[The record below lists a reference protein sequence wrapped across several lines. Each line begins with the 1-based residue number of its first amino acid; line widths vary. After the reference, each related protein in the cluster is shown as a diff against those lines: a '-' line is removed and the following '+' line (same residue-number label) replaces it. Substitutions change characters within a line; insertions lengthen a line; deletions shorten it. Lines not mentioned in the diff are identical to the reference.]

1 MSAAVPS
8 QKAAAPPAAPGAAD
22 DQGAIADLLGLLAS
36 ATAGADAAASGS
48 PDEDSAHLAETMAT
62 LQRVLEQ
69 AAGGEVDLDAVTDSL
84 ANPSGSPARPAG
96 TAAPPARAP
105 APPRR
110 PGAQQHPA
118 GTATAGP
125 AEGSA
130 GSDGEEE
137 LVDEYPGRFDDE
149 AMDGLGS
156 GLGSYRGP
164 GGGAADD
171 EDGHY
176 YDEDGYPVGGH
187 DAADADGRY
196 YGEDEYDEEEP
207 PLVEMRSGV
216 WPVDAWR
223 AQHEQRAAGA
233 AAPRPKSRTLSS
245 KDWDELVTRLNESS
259 KRKQQALSA
268 IRAKRDADELASS
281 RRTPAISRRSKQ
293 IASAVRRLPDRV
305 NALMAR
311 RKRKLDKLR
320 DEAHQREMAEVS
332 LKPKLARPI
341 NGRMAHLMKRM
352 RRRVGHLLQ
361 YDVDKQIRARQ
372 RQQIMQEVE
381 ARELTFSPR
390 INPNSVRIFNKMQRR
405 INTIRSKIRTHGPES
420 LTPEERQLAAGG
432 KTKAARSR
440 TEADNQLKLLAEL
453 EADVKSGRLS
463 RIPLGK
469 DGLSKL
475 PGHEEER
482 FHPRINP
489 RSRRFAQEE
498 GPDDVHER
506 LYSQSTEAH
515 AHRTMESRAKA
526 QATLRLA
533 RTKSSAALGLGNS
546 SDGLRVG
553 SIGLKGASIAAS
565 SAAASIASGD
575 AGLGDGFENLV
586 AYRPGYDF
594 IVRHVLNA
602 QAAGDTRAVDEEE
615 AAEAAAAAAAAGG
628 GAGGGGG
635 LGRHSFGVDAHDV
648 EDEDDEDDEE
658 EARIGGRR
666 DGAMTRSA
674 LGASH

>member
-1 MSAAVPS
+1 M
-8 QKAAAPPAAPGAAD
+8 
-22 DQGAIADLLGLLAS
+22 LL
-36 ATAGADAAASGS
+36 
-48 PDEDSAHLAETMAT
+48 
-62 LQRVLEQ
+62 
-69 AAGGEVDLDAVTDSL
+69 
-84 ANPSGSPARPAG
+84 
-96 TAAPPARAP
+96 
-105 APPRR
+105 PPRLHR
-110 PGAQQHPA
+110 PHC
-118 GTATAGP
+118 
-125 AEGSA
+125 
-130 GSDGEEE
+130 
-137 LVDEYPGRFDDE
+137 R
-149 AMDGLGS
+149 
-156 GLGSYRGP
+156 
-164 GGGAADD
+164 
-171 EDGHY
+171 
-176 YDEDGYPVGGH
+176 
-187 DAADADGRY
+187 
-196 YGEDEYDEEEP
+196 
-207 PLVEMRSGV
+207 
-216 WPVDAWR
+216 
-223 AQHEQRAAGA
+223 
-233 AAPRPKSRTLSS
+233 
-245 KDWDELVTRLNESS
+245 SS

-405 INTIRSKIRTHGPES
+405 INTIRGKIRTHGPDS

-469 DGLSKL
+469 EGLSKL

-498 GPDDVHER
+498 GPEDVHER
-506 LYSQSTEAH
+506 LYSQFTEAH
-515 AHRTMESRAKA
+515 AQRTMESRAKA

-546 SDGLRVG
+546 SDGLRMG

-565 SAAASIASGD
+565 SAAASVASGD
-575 AGLGDGFENLV
+575 VAGGAGGGGLGDGFENLV

-594 IVRHVLNA
+594 IVRHVLRA
-602 QAAGDTRAVDEEE
+602 QAAGDTQAADEEE
-615 AAEAAAAAAAAGG
+615 AAEAAAAAAGG
-628 GAGGGGG
+628 GAGFGGRFGG
-635 LGRHSFGVDAHDV
+635 DDDV
-648 EDEDDEDDEE
+648 EDDDDSDDDD
-658 EARIGGRR
+658 ARIGGRR

-674 LGASH
+674 LGAGH